1 MVRFC
6 THGLSYSDRLTALA
20 STTLSAV
27 RMKVDM
33 IIIFKIL
40 HGLID
45 VDPVAV
51 GLKLRQG
58 RIRESGVLVEHQRA
72 CNRRANSLFA
82 HRVPLIWE
90 TIPTSILNAKSLAV
104 FKKILQQHLLDLDYV

>member
-1 MVRFC
+1 
-6 THGLSYSDRLTALA
+6 
-20 STTLSAV
+20 
-27 RMKVDM
+27 MKVNM

-40 HGLID
+40 RGLID

-58 RIRESGVLVEHQRA
+58 RTRGSGVLLKHQRA

-82 HRVPLIWE
+82 YRVPRSSGRQYLHR
-90 TIPTSILNAKSLAV
+90 
-104 FKKILQQHLLDLDYV
+104 F